1 MSVSAEDFL
10 SQSGTLCESADEI
23 AFRSSIS
30 RGYYAA
36 YHKAEIAAQD
46 LQLPVIKRVDG
57 GVHEQLIRR
66 FEGVGPGLRKIARRL
81 RDRKRLRAMADYQ
94 LSEEVSREEAQLN
107 LLEVTRLMSDLDRI
121 RCSSTTTA
129 KS

>member
-1 MSVSAEDFL
+1 
-10 SQSGTLCESADEI
+10 
-23 AFRSSIS
+23 
-30 RGYYAA
+30 
-36 YHKAEIAAQD
+36 
-46 LQLPVIKRVDG
+46 
-57 GVHEQLIRR
+57 
-66 FEGVGPGLRKIARRL
+66 
-81 RDRKRLRAMADYQ
+81 MADYQ